1 MFSLFIFLRGISSAK
16 VKIKL
21 LYLLEFAVV
30 EPLMEILYDMLKGF
44 LVGICASAPLG
55 PVAILV
61 IQKSLSKG
69 HKAGFVSGLGATV
82 SDTTYAMIAIFALA
96 IVQKFIEAHQSMIL
110 LVGGVVLVLVGI
122 SMAFTNPF
130 KNKKKRKKRDMTASP
145 KDFGQS
151 VAMAFSNPGA
161 VFIMFTLFAF
171 FGLAKDAPQSWSVA
185 PIILSVSA
193 GSVTY
198 WFCMSWL
205 ISRFSDDISMKT
217 VVWINRIA
225 GALVVIVGVALFG
238 QGLINVVFYGKPI
251 L

>member
-1 MFSLFIFLRGISSAK
+1 MDILF
-16 VKIKL
+16 
-21 LYLLEFAVV
+21 
-30 EPLMEILYDMLKGF
+30 DMLKGF

-55 PVAILV
+55 PVAILMV
-61 IQKSLSKG
+61 QKSLSKG

-96 IVQKFIEAHQSMIL
+96 IVQRFIEDHQNMIL

-122 SMAFTNPF
+122 SMAFSNPF
-130 KNKKKRKKRDMTASP
+130 KNKKRKKRDMTASP
-145 KDFGQS
+145 KDFGQA

-161 VFIMFTLFAF
+161 IFIMFTLFAF
-171 FGLAKDAPQSWSVA
+171 FGLAKTSPQSWKVA

-205 ISRFSDDISMKT
+205 ISRFSHRISMKT

-251 L
+251 M

>member
-1 MFSLFIFLRGISSAK
+1 MDILF
-16 VKIKL
+16 
-21 LYLLEFAVV
+21 
-30 EPLMEILYDMLKGF
+30 DMLKGF

-61 IQKSLSKG
+61 VQKSLSKG
-69 HKAGFVSGLGATV
+69 HKSGFVSGLGATV
-82 SDTTYAMIAIFALA
+82 ADSSYAMIAIFALA
-96 IVQKFIEAHQSMIL
+96 IVQKFIEAHQSIIL
-110 LVGGVVLVLVGI
+110 LAGGIVLVLVGI
-122 SMAFTNPF
+122 SMAFSNPF
-130 KNKKKRKKRDMTASP
+130 KNKKRRKRDMTASP
-145 KDFGQS
+145 KDFGQA

-161 VFIMFTLFAF
+161 VFIMLALFAF
-171 FGLAKDAPQSWSVA
+171 FGLANDAPHTWRVA
-185 PIILSVSA
+185 PIILSVSL

-205 ISRFSDDISMKT
+205 ISRFSTKISMKT

-238 QGLINVVFYGKPI
+238 QGLFNVVFYGKPI

>member
-1 MFSLFIFLRGISSAK
+1 MDILF
-16 VKIKL
+16 
-21 LYLLEFAVV
+21 
-30 EPLMEILYDMLKGF
+30 DMLKGF

-55 PVAILV
+55 PVAILMV
-61 IQKSLSKG
+61 QKSLSKG

-96 IVQKFIEAHQSMIL
+96 IVQRFIEDHQNMIL

-122 SMAFTNPF
+122 SMAFSNPF
-130 KNKKKRKKRDMTASP
+130 RNKKRKKRDMTASP
-145 KDFGQS
+145 KDFGQA

-161 VFIMFTLFAF
+161 IFIMFTLFAF
-171 FGLAKDAPQSWSVA
+171 FGLAKTSPQSWKVA

-205 ISRFSDDISMKT
+205 ISRFSNRISMKT

-238 QGLINVVFYGKPI
+238 QGLVNVVFYGKPI

>member
-1 MFSLFIFLRGISSAK
+1 MILLLWTAFMEVLF
-16 VKIKL
+16 
-21 LYLLEFAVV
+21 
-30 EPLMEILYDMLKGF
+30 DMLKGF

-61 IQKSLSKG
+61 IQKSLGKG

-82 SDTTYAMIAIFALA
+82 ADTTYAMIAIFALA
-96 IVQKFIEAHQSMIL
+96 IVQRFIDAHESLIL
-110 LVGGVVLVLVGI
+110 LVGGAVLVLVGV

-130 KNKKKRKKRDMTASP
+130 KNKKRRKRDMTASP
-145 KDFGQS
+145 KDFGQA

-161 VFIMFTLFAF
+161 VFVMFTLFAF
-171 FGLAKDAPQSWSVA
+171 FGLAGDAPQTWKVA

-205 ISRFSDDISMKT
+205 ISRFSRNISMKT
-217 VVWINRIA
+217 VVWINRIT
-225 GALVVIVGVALFG
+225 GALIVIVGIALFA
-238 QGLINVVFYGKPI
+238 QGLFNVIFYGKPI
-251 L
+251 

>member
-1 MFSLFIFLRGISSAK
+1 MDILF
-16 VKIKL
+16 
-21 LYLLEFAVV
+21 
-30 EPLMEILYDMLKGF
+30 DMLKGF

-55 PVAILV
+55 PVAILMV
-61 IQKSLSKG
+61 QKSLSKG

-96 IVQKFIEAHQSMIL
+96 IVQRFIEDHQNMIL
-110 LVGGVVLVLVGI
+110 LVGGVVLVMVGI
-122 SMAFTNPF
+122 SMAFSNPF
-130 KNKKKRKKRDMTASP
+130 RNKKRRKRDMTASP
-145 KDFGQS
+145 KDFGQA

-161 VFIMFTLFAF
+161 IFIMFTLFAF
-171 FGLAKDAPQSWSVA
+171 FGLAKTSPQSWKVA

-205 ISRFSDDISMKT
+205 ISRFSNRISMKT

-238 QGLINVVFYGKPI
+238 QGLVNVVFYGKPI

>member
-1 MFSLFIFLRGISSAK
+1 MDILF
-16 VKIKL
+16 
-21 LYLLEFAVV
+21 
-30 EPLMEILYDMLKGF
+30 DMLKGF

-55 PVAILV
+55 PVAILMV
-61 IQKSLSKG
+61 QKSLSKG

-96 IVQKFIEAHQSMIL
+96 IVQRFIEDHQNMIL

-122 SMAFTNPF
+122 SMAFSNPF
-130 KNKKKRKKRDMTASP
+130 RNKKRRKRDMTASP
-145 KDFGQS
+145 KDFGQA

-161 VFIMFTLFAF
+161 IFIMFTLFAF
-171 FGLAKDAPQSWSVA
+171 FGLAKTSPQSWKVA

-205 ISRFSDDISMKT
+205 ISRFSNRISMKT

-238 QGLINVVFYGKPI
+238 QGLVNVVFYGKPI

>member
-1 MFSLFIFLRGISSAK
+1 MDILF
-16 VKIKL
+16 
-21 LYLLEFAVV
+21 
-30 EPLMEILYDMLKGF
+30 DMLKGF

-61 IQKSLSKG
+61 VQKSLSKG
-69 HKAGFVSGLGATV
+69 HKSGFVSGLGATV

-96 IVQKFIEAHQSMIL
+96 FVQKFIDAHQSMIL
-110 LVGGVVLVLVGI
+110 LVGGIVLVLVGV
-122 SMAFTNPF
+122 SMAFNNPF
-130 KNKKKRKKRDMTASP
+130 KEKKRRKRDRTASP

-161 VFIMFTLFAF
+161 IFIMFTLFAF
-171 FGLAKDAPQSWSVA
+171 FGLANNAPHTWRVA

-205 ISRFSDDISMKT
+205 ISRFSDNISMKT
-217 VVWINRIA
+217 VVWVNRIA
-225 GALVVIVGVALFG
+225 GALIVIVGVALFG
-238 QGLINVVFYGKPI
+238 QGLFNVVFYGKPI

>member
-1 MFSLFIFLRGISSAK
+1 MDILF
-16 VKIKL
+16 
-21 LYLLEFAVV
+21 
-30 EPLMEILYDMLKGF
+30 DMLKGF

-55 PVAILV
+55 PVAILMV
-61 IQKSLSKG
+61 QKSLSKG

-96 IVQKFIEAHQSMIL
+96 IVQRFIEDHQNMIL

-122 SMAFTNPF
+122 SMAFSNPF
-130 KNKKKRKKRDMTASP
+130 KNKKRKKRDMTASP
-145 KDFGQS
+145 KDFGQA

-161 VFIMFTLFAF
+161 IFIMFTLFAF
-171 FGLAKDAPQSWSVA
+171 FGLAKTSPQSWKVA

-205 ISRFSDDISMKT
+205 ISRFSNRISMKT

-225 GALVVIVGVALFG
+225 GALVVIVGIALFG

>member
-1 MFSLFIFLRGISSAK
+1 MNR
-16 VKIKL
+16 
-21 LYLLEFAVV
+21 
-30 EPLMEILYDMLKGF
+30 MLKRD
-44 LVGICASAPLG
+44 LIR
-55 PVAILV
+55 IT
-61 IQKSLSKG
+61 KME
-69 HKAGFVSGLGATV
+69 
-82 SDTTYAMIAIFALA
+82 TYEEADEALRKLKD
-96 IVQKFIEAHQSMIL
+96 IYIEAEKTVGLSEEHRIAACRLIDHYIEDHQNMIL

-122 SMAFTNPF
+122 SMAFSNPF
-130 KNKKKRKKRDMTASP
+130 RNKKRKKRDMTASP
-145 KDFGQS
+145 KDFGQA

-161 VFIMFTLFAF
+161 IFIMFTLFAF
-171 FGLAKDAPQSWSVA
+171 FGLAKTSPQSWKVA

-205 ISRFSDDISMKT
+205 ISRFSNRISMKT

-238 QGLINVVFYGKPI
+238 QGLVNVVFYGKPI

>member
-1 MFSLFIFLRGISSAK
+1 MDILF
-16 VKIKL
+16 
-21 LYLLEFAVV
+21 
-30 EPLMEILYDMLKGF
+30 DMLKGF

-61 IQKSLSKG
+61 VQKSLSKG
-69 HKAGFVSGLGATV
+69 HKSGFVSGLGATV

-96 IVQKFIEAHQSMIL
+96 FVQKFIDAHQSMIL
-110 LVGGVVLVLVGI
+110 LVGGIVLVLVGV
-122 SMAFTNPF
+122 SMAFNNPF
-130 KNKKKRKKRDMTASP
+130 KEKKRRKRDRTASP

-161 VFIMFTLFAF
+161 IFIMFTLFAF
-171 FGLAKDAPQSWSVA
+171 FGLANNAPHTWRVA

-205 ISRFSDDISMKT
+205 VSRFSDNISMKT
-217 VVWINRIA
+217 VVWVNRIA
-225 GALVVIVGVALFG
+225 GALIVIVGVALFG
-238 QGLINVVFYGKPI
+238 QGLFNVVFYGKPI

>member
-1 MFSLFIFLRGISSAK
+1 MDILF
-16 VKIKL
+16 
-21 LYLLEFAVV
+21 
-30 EPLMEILYDMLKGF
+30 DMLKGF

-61 IQKSLSKG
+61 VQKSLSKG
-69 HKAGFVSGLGATV
+69 HKSGFVSGLGATV

-96 IVQKFIEAHQSMIL
+96 FVQKFIDAHQSMIL
-110 LVGGVVLVLVGI
+110 LVGGIVLVLVGV
-122 SMAFTNPF
+122 SMAFNNPF
-130 KNKKKRKKRDMTASP
+130 KEKKRRKRDRTASP

-161 VFIMFTLFAF
+161 IFIMFTLFAF
-171 FGLAKDAPQSWSVA
+171 FGLANNAPHTWRVA
-185 PIILSVSA
+185 PIILSVST

-205 ISRFSDDISMKT
+205 VSRFSDNISMKT
-217 VVWINRIA
+217 VVWVNRIA
-225 GALVVIVGVALFG
+225 GALIVIVGVALFG
-238 QGLINVVFYGKPI
+238 QGLFNVVFYGKPI

>member
-1 MFSLFIFLRGISSAK
+1 MDILF
-16 VKIKL
+16 
-21 LYLLEFAVV
+21 
-30 EPLMEILYDMLKGF
+30 DMLKGF

-55 PVAILV
+55 PVAILMV
-61 IQKSLSKG
+61 QKSLSKG

-96 IVQKFIEAHQSMIL
+96 IVQRFIEDHQNMIL
-110 LVGGVVLVLVGI
+110 LVGGVVIFLVGI
-122 SMAFTNPF
+122 SMAFSNPF
-130 KNKKKRKKRDMTASP
+130 KNKKRKKRDMTASP
-145 KDFGQS
+145 KDFGQA

-161 VFIMFTLFAF
+161 IFIMFTLFAF
-171 FGLAKDAPQSWSVA
+171 FGLAKTSPQSWKVA

-205 ISRFSDDISMKT
+205 ISRFSNRISMKT

-251 L
+251 M